1 MNVACERRN
10 ARLKRKIRVRRVVQG
25 SPDRPRLSVFRS
37 AKHIYAQI
45 IEDTTGRTLVAVST
59 VNKDVAA
66 ECEFTG
72 NVDSAKAVGTAIAKK
87 ALENNITKVVF
98 DRNGFLY
105 HGRVKALAD
114 AAREAG
120 LVF

>member
-1 MNVACERRN
+1 MNVACERRV
-10 ARLKRKIRVRRVVQG
+10 ARLKRQIRVRRTVKGV
-25 SPDRPRLSVFRS
+25 PDRPRLSVFRS

-45 IEDTTGRTLVAVST
+45 IEDTTGRTLVAIST

-66 ECEFTG
+66 GCEYTG

-120 LVF
+120 LDF

>member
-25 SPDRPRLSVFRS
+25 SPGRPRLSVFRS

-45 IEDTTGRTLVAVST
+45 IEDTTGRTLVAIST
-59 VNKDVAA
+59 VNKEVAA
-66 ECEFTG
+66 ECDYTG

>member
-1 MNVACERRN
+1 VNVACERRV
-10 ARLKRKIRVRRVVQG
+10 ARLKRQIRVRRTVKGV
-25 SPDRPRLSVFRS
+25 PDRPRLSVFRS

-45 IEDTTGRTLVAVST
+45 IEDTTGRTLVAIST

-66 ECEFTG
+66 GCEYTG

-120 LVF
+120 LDF